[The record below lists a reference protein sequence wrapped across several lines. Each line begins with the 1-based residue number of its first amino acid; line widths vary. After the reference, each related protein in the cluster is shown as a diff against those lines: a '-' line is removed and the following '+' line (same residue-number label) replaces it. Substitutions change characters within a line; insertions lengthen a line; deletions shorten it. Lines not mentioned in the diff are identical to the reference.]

1 MQSDFFYNTNMNE
14 TLKQFKDAFIFG
26 YTGRLGNVIDF
37 QNYKTNKAIEENI
50 DRYCNNP
57 KISAVLVV
65 IIAVAFFIYLY

>member
-1 MQSDFFYNTNMNE
+1 MNE
-14 TLKQFKDAFIFG
+14 TLKQFKDAFICE
-26 YTGRLGNVIDF
+26 YTGRLGNIIDL
-37 QNYKTNKAIEENI
+37 QGYKTNKTIEENI

>member
-1 MQSDFFYNTNMNE
+1 MNE
-14 TLKQFKDAFIFG
+14 TLKQIKATLIYG

-37 QNYKTNKAIEENI
+37 KSYKTNKAIKENI